1 MILGD
6 SGMFPQYTAR
16 RIHMV
21 KYYHRL
27 LSLPEDRLLKQVFMH
42 EINSNGP
49 WAKDVKSIFGPELG
63 HLFGE
68 DVPKH
73 ELLGLISNQLFRNF
87 HATWTTEL
95 LSSSKL
101 DVYSTIK
108 FNIELETYISCTFL
122 SRYQRRLYASC
133 RAGVLPLEIER
144 GRWRGTPK
152 ELRLCKQC
160 TMNVIE
166 DLEHFLLVCP
176 KYSTLRTE
184 FLMNINIYPV
194 TISSILC
201 NHLIIKNV
209 SQYICNL
216 WHSRSES

>member
-1 MILGD
+1 
-6 SGMFPQYTAR
+6 
-16 RIHMV
+16 
-21 KYYHRL
+21 
-27 LSLPEDRLLKQVFMH
+27 MH

-49 WAKDVKSIFGPELG
+49 WAKDVKSMFGPELG

-68 DVPKH
+68 HVPKH
-73 ELLGLISNQLFRNF
+73 ELLSLISNKLFRDF

-95 LSSSKL
+95 LSCSKL
-101 DVYSTIK
+101 GVYSSIK
-108 FNIELETYISCTFL
+108 FNIELETYISCTCRI
-122 SRYQRRLYASC
+122 RYQRRSYASC

-160 TMNVIE
+160 TCTMNVIE
-166 DLEHFLLVCP
+166 DLEHFRLVCP

-184 FLMNINIYPV
+184 FLMNINIYP
-194 TISSILC
+194 ILC
-201 NHLIIKNV
+201 NHLIIKLV

-216 WHSRSES
+216 WHSRS